1 VNRKELFIV
10 LEKYGIA
17 PSKSKGQNFLV
28 DTNMLNAMVKSM
40 DLQPNENVLEVGP
53 GTGVLTRIII
63 EAGCQLTSVETDKKL
78 HLYLTENV
86 IADNFKLVYGDAC
99 RVDYNEVLDLSKP
112 FRCIANLPY
121 AISSVFIAKMTA
133 LPQPPL
139 DMFFLL
145 QREMAE
151 RFTAKSSTKAYGS
164 LTVRAGTLYDSKI
177 LRIVPP
183 GVFHPPP
190 KVDSAFIQ
198 MKRKSNAPSFE
209 TLQIL
214 NKVVRAAFS
223 QRRKKAFKMICSVIP
238 KEQVRAAYESL
249 GLKEDLRA
257 EHIEVDQYIAFAE
270 FLAKG

>member
-1 VNRKELFIV
+1 MNRKELFTV
-10 LEKYGIA
+10 LEKYGIT

-28 DTNMLNAMVKSM
+28 DTNMLNAMVSAM
-40 DLQPNENVLEVGP
+40 DLQEGENILEVGP

-63 EAGCQLTSVETDKKL
+63 EAGCQLTSVEMDNKL

-86 IADNFKLVYGDAC
+86 VSDNFKLIHGDAC
-99 RVDYNEVLDLSKP
+99 RVDYNEILDYSKP

-121 AISSVFIAKMTA
+121 AISSVFIAKMTE

-139 DMFFLL
+139 DMYFLL

-151 RFTAKSSTKAYGS
+151 RFTAKTRTKSYGS
-164 LTVRAGTLYDSKI
+164 LTVRAGALYDSKI

-198 MKRKSNAPSFE
+198 MKRKENTPTPE
-209 TLQIL
+209 TLKTL

-223 QRRKKAFKMICSVIP
+223 QRRKKAFKLICSVFP
-238 KEQVRAAYESL
+238 KDKVTKAYEDLNL
-249 GLKEDLRA
+249 GMNTRA
-257 EHIEVDQYIAFAE
+257 EELETEQYVAFAE
-270 FLAKG
+270 SLNQQ